1 MAYCQ
6 TFSKQTRLLTME
18 NFWQKIKKRGIALAP
33 MEDVTDT
40 VFRQLMLEVAAEDNL
55 DIVYSEFVSTD
66 GLCHPIGHDKVVHRL
81 EISGEERAL
90 LDQRGTKIVA
100 QVWGKTPEK
109 FANAIREHINPLG
122 FDGIDINMGCPVP
135 KITKQGGCSAL
146 INTPTLAKE
155 LILAAKEASNIPV
168 SVKTRTGISQHTT
181 EEWIE
186 HLISVEPAA
195 LILHGRTQ
203 KMMSDGKACWNEIA
217 KAARMRD
224 SLKPDIPVW
233 GNGDVQSMQQATDLC
248 EEHNIDGVMIGRGV
262 FHNPWIFDPSRMDE
276 NAPSKEEKLKLLWRH
291 SKLYAD
297 RWGSRKNFLTLRRFY
312 KIYAQGFQGAST
324 LRGRLMSLKSLEEVK
339 EILQEFD
346 IPLD

>member
-1 MAYCQ
+1 
-6 TFSKQTRLLTME
+6 ME
-18 NFWQKIKKRGIALAP
+18 NFWQNIKKRGIALAP

-40 VFRQLMLEVAAEDNL
+40 VFRQLMLELATEDNL

-81 EISGEERAL
+81 HISDEERAL
-90 LDQRGTKIVA
+90 LDARGTKIVA

-109 FANAIREHINPLG
+109 FADAIREHINPLG

-146 INTPTLAKE
+146 IGTPTLAKE
-155 LILAAKEASNIPV
+155 LVLAAKEASDVPV
-168 SVKTRTGISQHTT
+168 SVKTRTGLKEHQT

-186 HLISVEPAA
+186 HILSVEPAA

-203 KMMSDGKACWNEIA
+203 KQMSDGKACWDQIA
-217 KAARMRD
+217 KAARLRD
-224 SLKPDIPVW
+224 QLKPNIPVW
-233 GNGDVQSMQQATDLC
+233 GNGDVQSMQQATHLC
-248 EEHNIDGVMIGRGV
+248 EEHQIDGIMIGRGV
-262 FHNPWIFDPSRMDE
+262 FHDPWIFDPSRAESGE
-276 NAPSKEEKLKLLWRH
+276 NAPSKAEKLALLWRH
-291 SKLYAD
+291 SKLFAE
-297 RWGSRKNFLTLRRFY
+297 RWGAEKNFLVLRRFY

-324 LRGRLMSLKSLEEVK
+324 LRGRLMSLKTLAEV
-339 EILQEFD
+339 ESILKEFD